1 MGGGTVSG
9 GRPADDRARRRRA
22 LVLGGLALVLGGLA
36 ATDMAGRERALRE
49 RIGEPVPVL
58 VSRAAIDAGAPL
70 RPADL
75 AIRRVPARYAPRGA
89 LRSPADAT
97 GLRAAV
103 AIAPD
108 TEVLAGMVDDGGSSA
123 QAGAP
128 VRRGERIAEVVA
140 AGSPEFVQ
148 PGARVDVLVTRE
160 DRGGGGGGT
169 ALALQDVEV
178 LGAQAAGP
186 AAGEEGAGAPARVA
200 ASLRVSLRQA
210 VYLAAAQSFA
220 REVRLLPRAPE
231 DRRRARAAVE
241 TGADLAPR

>member
-1 MGGGTVSG
+1 MSAR
-9 GRPADDRARRRRA
+9 RPGDDRARRRRA

-36 ATDMAGRERALRE
+36 ATDMAGRERALRDQ
-49 RIGEPVPVL
+49 IGEPVPVL
-58 VSRAAIDAGAPL
+58 VARAAIEAGAPM
-70 RPADL
+70 RPGDL

-89 LRSPADAT
+89 LRSPADAA

-103 AIAPD
+103 AIPPES
-108 TEVLAGMVDDGGSSA
+108 EVLAGMVDDGRGA
-123 QAGAP
+123 GQVGAP

-140 AGSPEFVQ
+140 AGSAEFVQ

-160 DRGGGGGGT
+160 DRAGGGGT
-169 ALALQDVEV
+169 VLALQDVEV
-178 LGAQAAGP
+178 LGAQAAAP
-186 AAGEEGAGAPARVA
+186 AAGEEGAGAPGRVA

-220 REVRLLPRAPE
+220 REVRLLPRAPA
-231 DRRRARAAVE
+231 DRRRARTAVE

>member
-1 MGGGTVSG
+1 MSAR
-9 GRPADDRARRRRA
+9 RPGDERARRRRA
-22 LVLGGLALVLGGLA
+22 LLLGGLALVLGGLA

-58 VSRAAIDAGAPL
+58 VSRAAIEAGAPL

-89 LRSPADAT
+89 LRSPGEVA

-103 AIAPD
+103 AIPPD
-108 TEVLAGMVDDGGSSA
+108 TEVLAGMVDDGGSA
-123 QAGAP
+123 TQVGAP
-128 VRRGERIAEVVA
+128 VRRGERIAEIVA

-160 DRGGGGGGT
+160 ERAGAGGGT

-178 LGAQAAGP
+178 LAARAVGP
-186 AAGEEGAGAPARVA
+186 PAGEDGAASPARVA

-231 DRRRARAAVE
+231 DRRRARTVVE
-241 TGADLAPR
+241 TGADLVPR